1 MKSENNLTQLEKQLQ
16 TAHTTKLANKI
27 EIQKSLA
34 FAMQRCDSLDLNAL
48 LCSDDIFDQFNS
60 KLSLGCIK
68 IAIRNGSMGKYGINY
83 KLTTQVISN
92 WIYKYINE

>member
-1 MKSENNLTQLEKQLQ
+1 LSKSPQQLTTEKLDS
-16 TAHTTKLANKI
+16 KI

-48 LCSDDIFDQFNS
+48 LCANDIFNQFNG
-60 KLSLGCIK
+60 KLSLERIK

-92 WIYKYINE
+92 WIYKFINE